1 MNTLIERVT
10 GSGKKSVRENV
21 PVPCAVVP
29 RAAQR
34 DRMNRLRK
42 RRDPDNLEDGDGV
55 EESSVMSRV
64 LGEANQDNGEVIPQD
79 AEELDAGNAT
89 ITTKLRD
96 VKDVVQEPSYPSG
109 EKEKYLTPYA
119 ALTAPDATPDSMK
132 PLDPSDVPGSV
143 EGKEFK
149 TSDLVS
155 QSAQQQQPAPQ
166 PTVNAMDV
174 LLGRRGAAAAPAAK
188 PGDDLS
194 TPVMTEESAA
204 RMFTVPSTPEELVGK
219 QMPEHKAGTGT
230 EILSAFRRFNG

>member
-1 MNTLIERVT
+1 MNSIIERIT
-10 GSGKKSVRENV
+10 GKKGKAVREGV

-34 DRMNRLRK
+34 SRMDRLRK
-42 RRDPDNLEDGDGV
+42 RRDPDGIENDNEV
-55 EESSVMSRV
+55 EESSMISRV
-64 LGEANQDNGEVIPQD
+64 LGEASGEVIPQD

-132 PLDPSDVPGSV
+132 PLDPSDVPGSL
-143 EGKEFK
+143 EGREFK
-149 TSDLVS
+149 TSDLS
-155 QSAQQQQPAPQ
+155 QHPGSQEQVMPQ
-166 PTVNAMDV
+166 PTANAMDV
-174 LLGRRGAAAAPAAK
+174 LLGRRGPGAAAAK
-188 PGDDLS
+188 PGEDLS
-194 TPVMTEESAA
+194 TPVMTEEAAA
-204 RMFTVPSTPEELVGK
+204 RVFMASAPEELVGK

-230 EILSAFRRFNG
+230 EILSAFRRING